1 MQGIPVDCAIL
12 RQICDE
18 FRVTGS
24 LVSKDGKKGFPA
36 RVMIDFLTCEKG
48 FSAEL
53 GKKYADSRDHAK
65 SIGKMLVKNDL
76 IHHHRDADD
85 FRDDDAFFRFLDDEP
100 APYFQSRTTVL
111 SLLSPIRTVRPGRLL
126 WSCEDILLGNDLE
139 VWNCAVVV
147 LYQVNS
153 VTTLYA
159 YREFYDRRPKFQV
172 IVRDSVQLSRLNDA
186 SSQQIAIAIK
196 SNLQDGESFVY
207 SLLFHQHW
215 SALSFASFMIECGA
229 TYSVESEEH
238 TAEAAC
244 AAIAAHLSFNDFS
257 DTLDSAL
264 QLIEETEKPYAMES
278 QNIASTSEIQFLQRV
293 LTPENFLRMK
303 YFSNINF
310 CKTLC
315 SQFFEAEMDPK
326 KKIYW
331 QNANT
336 LFIQILNVE
345 STLAPFSEA
354 LGSLEAPVKS
364 TEQVRELLHSSLS
377 SVLKS
382 LETSIDPTN
391 PDEIDDT
398 LPPFASAESGLNA
411 ASTAVELVSRTD
423 CIEMYWQSLAIL
435 CEQPGWPPHREFVR
449 FDLIL
454 HRYTTRFVFSKS
466 WVRHFYACRGNKLYY
481 QIGSADSKEGLER
494 FIASNPADDFKH
506 CVPLTGD
513 ASFIIR
519 VFTAHILFAGCTVEP
534 LENQGSYFPFVIT
547 LPLRSRDKEPFK
559 VYLAADDERT
569 RKQSMAVIKVASQ
582 LARTVRNL

>member
-1 MQGIPVDCAIL
+1 MQGIAVDSVIL

-36 RVMIDFLTCEKG
+36 RVLIDFLTCEKG
-48 FSAEL
+48 FSADI
-53 GKKYADSRDHAK
+53 GKKYADSREHAK
-65 SIGKMLVKNDL
+65 AIGKMLVKNDL
-76 IHHHRDADD
+76 IHHYREADE
-85 FRDDDAFFRFLDDEP
+85 FGDDDGFFRFLDDEP
-100 APYFQSRTTVL
+100 AQYFQSRTTVL
-111 SLLSPIRTVRPGRLL
+111 SLLSPIRTVRPGLLL

-147 LYQVNS
+147 LHQVNS

-159 YREFYDRRPKFQV
+159 YREFYDKRPKFQV

-196 SNLQDGESFVY
+196 STLQDGESFVY

-215 SALSFASFMIECGA
+215 SALSFASHMIECGA

-278 QNIASTSEIQFLQRV
+278 QNVASTPEIQFLQRV
-293 LTPENFLRMK
+293 LTPENILRMK
-303 YFSNINF
+303 YFSYINF

-315 SQFFEAEMDPK
+315 SEFFESEMDPK
-326 KKIYW
+326 KKVYW
-331 QNANT
+331 QNATT

-354 LGSLEAPVKS
+354 FGSLEVPIKS

-382 LETSIDPTN
+382 LETSTDPLN
-391 PDEIDDT
+391 PDGT
-398 LPPFASAESGLNA
+398 SSPTSAESGFNEA
-411 ASTAVELVSRTD
+411 TVEIELVSRTD

-435 CEQPGWPPHREFVR
+435 CEQPGWPPHRDFVR

-454 HRYTTRFVFSKS
+454 HRYTSRFVFSKC
-466 WVRHFYACRGNKLYY
+466 WERHFYACRGNKLYY
-481 QIGSADSKEGLER
+481 QAGSADSKEGLEK
-494 FIASNPADDFKH
+494 FIASNPTEDFKY

-513 ASFIIR
+513 A
-519 VFTAHILFAGCTVEP
+519 
-534 LENQGSYFPFVIT
+534 Q
-547 LPLRSRDKEPFK
+547 SR
-559 VYLAADDERT
+559 L
-569 RKQSMAVIKVASQ
+569 
-582 LARTVRNL
+582 